1 MTSYRRRDAFTLVEL
16 LIVLVILGILATL
29 VIPMFMDAGDDAMLA
44 TLTSDLAIVRQAIQI
59 YNVDQSGGGMS
70 GTGGAGGGGGGQM
83 QAAEIEVG
91 QVEEMAGGQAEV
103 ELGGQVHSGGQGSF
117 LLPYLNAIPI
127 NPFNNKKN
135 IRIDG
140 DPAGAGTHG
149 WHIDS
154 TTGRFSADDSPE
166 HAEL

>member
-1 MTSYRRRDAFTLVEL
+1 MTSCRRRDAFTLVEL
-16 LIVLVILGILATL
+16 LIAVVILGILATL
-29 VIPMFMDAGDDAMLA
+29 VIPMFLDAGEDTRLA
-44 TLTSDLAIVRQAIQI
+44 TLTSDLAIVRQAMQI
-59 YNVDQSGGGMS
+59 YQLQHPDGGTSGTS
-70 GTGGAGGGGGGQM
+70 GTGGTGGGGHIE
-83 QAAEIEVG
+83 AAEA
-91 QVEEMAGGQAEV
+91 EEAPMEAMAEAEV
-103 ELGGQVHSGGQGSF
+103 ELEGQVHSGGQGSF

-135 IRIDG
+135 IRRDG